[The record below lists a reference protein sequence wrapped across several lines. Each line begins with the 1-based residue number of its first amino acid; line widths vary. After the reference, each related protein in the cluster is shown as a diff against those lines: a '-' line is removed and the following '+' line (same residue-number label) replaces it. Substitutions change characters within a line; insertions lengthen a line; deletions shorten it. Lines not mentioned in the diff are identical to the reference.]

1 MNALLEQFLSEGRE
15 LIQEATHGL
24 IALERTPTGDG
35 VALVFRA
42 FHTLKGSSGVF
53 DVPPMTRM
61 LHVAEDALSAV
72 RAGRAAINAALIDL
86 LLESLDRTAAWLD
99 ALEAQGALPA
109 DADAAASD
117 LADRI
122 RRLVVGNTDTAEAPD
137 APPPD
142 DLPVFTGVER
152 STALDLLRQG
162 GGGTG
167 VFRIV
172 YDPDPGCFFN
182 GEDPL
187 KLVSRLP
194 GLAALRISP
203 REDWPAPETLD
214 PFLCNLRIDLLA
226 VGEEAAI
233 RHVFRLVADQIR
245 VSAIDPEILD
255 PGPALPH
262 PPADIVEAVLD
273 EQRRLLAA
281 ATPENEMAG
290 RWGSAATAAANALRH
305 GGRAD
310 LADAVGAALVR
321 SMEWRDPAPLAEAF
335 DHAIRARRP
344 AARDRDVPSSP
355 APPPSS
361 RLLRVDEA
369 RIDRLFA
376 LVGEMIVAKNSLGW
390 LAGQA
395 EQPIGSKDIVRP
407 LRDLHGTM
415 DRLVRDMHDAMVRIR
430 MVPVGQVFDR
440 FPRFV
445 RDQSLRLGKPV
456 DLVIEGEETSADKT
470 VVETLYEPLLHL
482 VRNSLDHGI
491 ESPEERRRHSKPDR
505 ATLTLRAFHSNDR
518 IVVEVGD
525 DGRGIDLAGVGR
537 KAVQADVID
546 EAQLAALEDAEA
558 SRLIFTPGLSTAEES
573 SDLSGRG
580 MGMFAVR
587 MAVER
592 LGGGI
597 AVETTRHRGT
607 NIRLE
612 LPLTLALLRIVT
624 VEAGGRRFG
633 VPLDGV
639 AEMIRLPRDRV
650 QRIKAQSAFAW
661 RDQVVPLH
669 SLAGLLDLEDDPS
682 APPEARMVLVVRTDD
697 GDFGL
702 AIDGIGDRLEVV
714 LRPMDGVLAG
724 IPAYL
729 GTTLQGDGRVL
740 LILNL
745 KEILP

>member
-1 MNALLEQFLSEGRE
+1 MNPLLDQFLSEGRE

-42 FHTLKGSSGVF
+42 FHTLKGSSGLF

-61 LHVAEDALSAV
+61 LHAAEDALSAV
-72 RAGRAAINAALIDL
+72 RAGRAAINASLIDL

-99 ALEAQGALPA
+99 ALEAQGGLPA

-117 LADRI
+117 LIDRL
-122 RRLVVGNTDTAEAPD
+122 RGAVMGDGGPAEAP
-137 APPPD
+137 ATPTSN
-142 DLPVFTGVER
+142 DLAAFTATER
-152 STALDLLRQG
+152 AAALDLLRQG
-162 GGGTG
+162 AADAS

-172 YDPDPGCFFN
+172 YDPDPGCFFT

-203 REDWPAPETLD
+203 REDWPAPEILD

-226 VGEEAAI
+226 VGEEEAV
-233 RHVFRLVADQIR
+233 RHPFRLVADQVR
-245 VSAIDPEILD
+245 VSAVDAEIL
-255 PGPALPH
+255 GPEPARPR
-262 PPADIVEAVLD
+262 PPADLVSAVLA
-273 EQRRLLAA
+273 EQRRLLAG
-281 ATPENEMAG
+281 ATPEGEVAG
-290 RWGSAATAAANALRH
+290 RWGSAAAAAANALRH

-310 LADAVGAALVR
+310 LADDVGAALVR
-321 SMEWRDPAPLAEAF
+321 SVELRDPAPLAEAL
-335 DHAIRARRP
+335 DLAVRARQS
-344 AARDRDVPSSP
+344 AARERDVDSSP
-355 APPPSS
+355 APLPPS
-361 RLLRVDEA
+361 RQLRVDEA

-395 EQPIGSKDIVRP
+395 ALPVGSGDIVRP
-407 LRDLHGTM
+407 LRDLHAAM

-440 FPRFV
+440 FPRYV
-445 RDQSLRLGKPV
+445 RDQSIRLGKPV

-470 VVETLYEPLLHL
+470 VVDTLYEPLLHL

-491 ESPEERRRHSKPDR
+491 ELPEERRRHSKPDR

-525 DGRGIDLAGVGR
+525 DGRGIDIANVGR
-537 KAVQADVID
+537 QAVQADVID
-546 EAQLAALEDAEA
+546 EAQLAALGDAET
-558 SRLIFTPGLSTAEES
+558 SRLIFTPGLSTAEET

-587 MAVER
+587 LAVER

-597 AVETTRHRGT
+597 AVETARHRGT

-633 VPLDGV
+633 VPLDDV
-639 AEMIRLPRDRV
+639 AEMMRLPEDRV
-650 QRIKAQSAFAW
+650 GRIKAQWAFAW

-669 SLAGLLDLEDDPS
+669 SLAGLLDLGDDLPAPS
-682 APPEARMVLVVRTDD
+682 EARMVLVVRTKD
-697 GDFGL
+697 GVFGL
-702 AIDGIGDRLEVV
+702 AIDGIGERLEVV
-714 LRPMDGVLAG
+714 LRPMDGVLAD

-740 LILNL
+740 LVLNL